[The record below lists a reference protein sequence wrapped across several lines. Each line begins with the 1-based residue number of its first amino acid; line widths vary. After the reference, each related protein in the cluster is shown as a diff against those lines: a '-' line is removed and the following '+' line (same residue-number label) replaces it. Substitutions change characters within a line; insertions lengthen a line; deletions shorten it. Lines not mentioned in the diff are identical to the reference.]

1 MLPLVLINR
10 PILLERNIKHIEP
23 AILSH
28 TIIKRNSSSSKR
40 LNIFRTT
47 YRTLCI
53 DDDIIKLAEDTHI
66 TKRIPLNS

>member
-23 AILSH
+23 AIPSYI
-28 TIIKRNSSSSKR
+28 IIKRNSSSSKR

-47 YRTLCI
+47 CRTSCI
-53 DDDIIKLAEDTHI
+53 DNDIVKLAKDTYI
-66 TKRIPLNS
+66 IKRIPPNS